1 MLGDVRGQAP
11 SRSHQPLSHQRKHT
25 PCACAPAE
33 RPVVDP
39 PEEDEHERE
48 ERARALRPGDHMAPA
63 TAVKKRRLLRKW
75 MPCRGLFLAFDLF
88 DYYGPIW
95 ALNSW
100 VRRFACS
107 RGDATLCVVVAGC
120 QDNRFHLASAWDAH
134 PHTLT
139 YTQTHTH
146 THTLTHSH
154 THTHTHTLTLIYTR
168 SLTFASAVEI
178 RRSSCWD

>member
-1 MLGDVRGQAP
+1 M
-11 SRSHQPLSHQRKHT
+11 
-25 PCACAPAE
+25 
-33 RPVVDP
+33 VDP

-100 VRRFACS
+100 VRRFALLLV
-107 RGDATLCVVVAGC
+107 TPLCVSLLPVARTIAFTLPPPGMRILTHKHTHARARAC
-120 QDNRFHLASAWDAH
+120 AVTF

-139 YTQTHTH
+139 SCIAHFV
-146 THTLTHSH
+146 SP
-154 THTHTHTLTLIYTR
+154 R
-168 SLTFASAVEI
+168 SAVEN